1 MLSQCTHIIQG
12 CRQARPLLLLARG
25 SFVAEGRL
33 GVGLGQ
39 CKSGWPEMEIMARIS
54 YVSQKSKTNLSFHK
68 NLKLGDRLLPGKS
81 RVRSTR
87 NRLPPCVR
95 STQKW
100 VSLCVRSTQKMGLL
114 CVRSTQK
121 MKGNRHS
128 KPLIGVS
135 ISRALRER
143 AARYARACYARRRYA
158 PRCYAPALDNA
169 STTMSRWPFSI
180 DGRVNPRTAVSCCSA
195 SLLSEVYATKNV
207 PT

>member
-1 MLSQCTHIIQG
+1 MSTCSRLKRSEGLRAREGERECAKTSQLV
-12 CRQARPLLLLARG
+12 ARSWLKADLAW
-25 SFVAEGRL
+25 V
-33 GVGLGQ
+33 LGQ

-121 MKGNRHS
+121 MKGNRPS

-135 ISRALRER
+135 ISRALRAR

-169 STTMSRWPFSI
+169 STTMSRWA
-180 DGRVNPRTAVSCCSA
+180 RACTAIHVQY
-195 SLLSEVYATKNV
+195 VYAV
-207 PT
+207 RPPAPLCAAL